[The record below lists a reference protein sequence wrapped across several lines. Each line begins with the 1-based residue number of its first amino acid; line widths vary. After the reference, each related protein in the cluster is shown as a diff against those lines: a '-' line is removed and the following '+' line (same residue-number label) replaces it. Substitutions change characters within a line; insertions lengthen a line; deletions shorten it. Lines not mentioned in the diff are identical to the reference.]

1 MKIIFVVGARPNF
14 IKIAPLVEEAKKYPE
29 ISAVLLHTGQHYDN
43 EMSQVFF
50 DELGLPAPDI
60 YLGVGSGSHAIQTA
74 AIMVEFEKICLAQKP
89 TVVVVVGDVNSTLAC
104 SLVAAKLQI
113 PIAHV
118 EAGLRSRDRGMPEE
132 INRLVTD
139 ALSDLLFTTDEEAN
153 KNLIGEGIPE
163 SKIRFV
169 GNVMI
174 DTLLKFKKR
183 AGLESKITI
192 SNPDYAFV
200 TLHRPSNVDDAGRLA
215 KIFSVLFE
223 ISKAIP
229 ILFSVHPRTKKQIE
243 NYACQN
249 YFYYPPVETGAPVI
263 FKNAINIFSPLPYLD
278 CLNLMAKAKFVLT
291 DSGGI
296 QEETTILG
304 VPCLTLR
311 KNTERPIT
319 ISQGTNE
326 LVDVEP
332 NNIIEHT
339 KTILDGRWKKSSA
352 PKLWD
357 GRAAERIIKVI
368 YNQYAKNGSE

>member
-1 MKIIFVVGARPNF
+1 MGAVGAAR
-14 IKIAPLVEEAKKYPE
+14 AAR
-29 ISAVLLHTGQHYDN
+29 A
-43 EMSQVFF
+43 
-50 DELGLPAPDI
+50 LGI
-60 YLGVGSGSHAIQTA
+60 RLG
-74 AIMVEFEKICLAQKP
+74 
-89 TVVVVVGDVNSTLAC
+89 
-104 SLVAAKLQI
+104 
-113 PIAHV
+113 HV
-118 EAGLRSRDRGMPEE
+118 EAGLRSFDLTMPEE
-132 INRLVTD
+132 GNRIAID
-139 ALSDLLFTTDEEAN
+139 RMADLLFCTEQSGMDHLADEKVPGKAF
-153 KNLIGEGIPE
+153 L
-163 SKIRFV
+163 V
-169 GNVMI
+169 GNTMI
-174 DTLLKFKKR
+174 DTLLR
-183 AGLESKITI
+183 MMPMIEATDLPEGLPPS
-192 SNPDYAFV
+192 YAVV

-229 ILFSVHPRTKKQIE
+229 ILFSVHPRTKKQID
-243 NYACQN
+243 NYVCQN

-263 FKNAINIFSPLPYLD
+263 LKNALNIFRPLPYLD